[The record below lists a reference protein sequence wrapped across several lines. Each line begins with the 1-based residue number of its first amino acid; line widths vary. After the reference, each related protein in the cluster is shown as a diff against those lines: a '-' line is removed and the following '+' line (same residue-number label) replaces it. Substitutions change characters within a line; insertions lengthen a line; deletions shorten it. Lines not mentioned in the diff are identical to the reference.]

1 MALDPIKVPDVE
13 TEEQKAERLKKEKEE
28 SERKAAEELAKKQ
41 AEEEEAKRKAEEEAR
56 LKAKENETDDKIII
70 DEVEYKL
77 DENGN
82 AVDESGEIKF
92 TKEDIEKMSSN
103 DDNTLDGDYIEEI
116 SKVTGTFKPTLIAA
130 PLAPVVGTPAG
141 PWKLLESKVQPV
153 TFT

>member
-28 SERKAAEELAKKQ
+28 AERKAAEELAKKQ

-92 TKEDIEKMSSN
+92 T
-103 DDNTLDGDYIEEI
+103 
-116 SKVTGTFKPTLIAA
+116 
-130 PLAPVVGTPAG
+130 
-141 PWKLLESKVQPV
+141 
-153 TFT
+153 